1 VAHRVLQVVL
11 NGEPRSAE
19 VDTRKLLVE
28 AVRDDFGLPGTHA
41 GCLTGDCG
49 ACTVEIDG
57 RIEKSCLRLAATADG
72 CEITTI
78 EGIADPD
85 GTLSPIQQAFWDEY
99 GFQCGFCL
107 PGMLFAARDLLA
119 TNQDPSD
126 DEIRAAIDGNLC
138 RCTGY
143 EFIVTAIRTA
153 AASGAV

>member
-49 ACTVEIDG
+49 ACTVEVDG

-78 EGIADPD
+78 EGLADPD

-119 TNQDPSD
+119 TNQDPTD

-153 AASGAV
+153 AKTGAV